1 VITGSLH
8 SGRAPRDGRAAGLR
22 RLLALLACLL
32 LPAAPLPAQQQE
44 ASPSG
49 DGASSVEVLRAFAKQ
64 KEEQRKEFTDQE
76 KRQIMFFMGVALLAL
91 LVATAALGIA
101 MALYGKQVFVAHMLL
116 AGLTVTLAIA
126 HTVVALVW
134 FFPF

>member
-1 VITGSLH
+1 ML
-8 SGRAPRDGRAAGLR
+8 
-22 RLLALLACLL
+22 RLLALVACLL
-32 LPAAPLPAQQQE
+32 LPTPLLPAQE
-44 ASPSG
+44 MSSPG
-49 DGASSVEVLRAFAKQ
+49 EGASSVEVLRAFAKQ

-76 KRQIMFFMGVALLAL
+76 KRQIMFFMGVALLVL
-91 LVATAALGIA
+91 LVATAAFGIA

>member
-1 VITGSLH
+1 MTTGSLGMGGGPA
-8 SGRAPRDGRAAGLR
+8 GRRRGVL

-32 LPAAPLPAQQQE
+32 LPAPLLPAQPQE
-44 ASPSG
+44 APPPG
-49 DGASSVEVLRAFAKQ
+49 EGASSVEVLRAFARQ

-76 KRQIMFFMGVALLAL
+76 KRQIMFFMGVALLVL
-91 LVATAALGIA
+91 LVATAAFGIA
-101 MALYGKQVFVAHMLL
+101 MGLYGKQVFVAHMLL